1 MIESEIMTIV
11 DPIGL
16 HARPTSVLVKLAKQ
30 FDAQVEIVSGDKKAN
45 LGSMM
50 KVLALTVI
58 QNSQIKLIAEGAQA
72 QEAVD
77 ALIAEMKAQ
86 NLI

>member
-1 MIESEIMTIV
+1 MIESEMMTII

-16 HARPTSVLVKLAKQ
+16 HARPTSVLVKLAKN
-30 FDAQVEIVSGDKKAN
+30 FDAKVEIVSNGKSAN
-45 LGSMM
+45 LSSMM

-58 QNSQIKLIAEGAQA
+58 QGSQLKLTAEGPQA
-72 QEAVD
+72 QEAMD

-86 NLI
+86 SLI